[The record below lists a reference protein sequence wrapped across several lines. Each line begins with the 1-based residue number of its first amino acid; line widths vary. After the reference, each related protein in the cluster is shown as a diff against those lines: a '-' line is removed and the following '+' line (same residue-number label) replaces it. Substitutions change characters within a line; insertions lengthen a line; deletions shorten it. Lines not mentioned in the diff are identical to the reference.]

1 MSIRVNLLPREELE
15 RERRRRALVGLGV
28 AGGALVVVLVGLY
41 LLQAGRVDRAEEQL
55 RAAEERRGQ
64 VQMQVRALDQYAD
77 LERRRD
83 EAVEV
88 VKATMAADVT
98 FAGVLQD
105 LAAVMP
111 NEAAMTALT
120 VTMAAAEGEGDPA
133 AEGFAFGP
141 SSGTISGTGETLR
154 QHAPGV
160 ERFLLEF
167 DKIAA
172 FFNVFLNDSTLDEEG
187 ITVFTFEANLGPE
200 VFTGR
205 YADGL
210 PEELR

>member
-15 RERRRRALVGLGV
+15 RERRRRALMGLAV
-28 AGGALVVVLVGLY
+28 AGGVLVVVLVGLY

-64 VQMQVRALDQYAD
+64 VQAQLRALDQYAE

-83 EAVEV
+83 EAVDV
-88 VKATMAADVT
+88 VKATMATDVT

-111 NEAAMTALT
+111 NEAAMTTLT
-120 VTMAAAEGEGDPA
+120 VTMAEAEEAGAAE
-133 AEGFAFGP
+133 EGFALGP
-141 SSGTISGTGETLR
+141 SSGAISGTGETLR

-172 FFNVFLNDSTLDEEG
+172 FFNVFLSNSTLDEEG
-187 ITVFTFEANLGPE
+187 VTVFTFEADLGPE

-205 YADGL
+205 YLDGL